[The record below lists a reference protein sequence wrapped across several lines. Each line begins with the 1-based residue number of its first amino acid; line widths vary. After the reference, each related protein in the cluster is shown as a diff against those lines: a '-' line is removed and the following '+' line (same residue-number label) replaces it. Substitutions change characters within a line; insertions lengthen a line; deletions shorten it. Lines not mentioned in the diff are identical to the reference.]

1 MKVQSLIE
9 THQDRTDA
17 KRASADRKQTKE
29 HPNIMNQPSASP
41 SPGWYAAPYGP
52 PGAATPV
59 VLTDEDLERLPYG
72 GPHKAM

>member
-1 MKVQSLIE
+1 MKVQRLIA

-29 HPNIMNQPSASP
+29 HPEHYESTIAS
-41 SPGWYAAPYGP
+41 SGGYAAPYGP
-52 PGAATPV
+52 PGAAMPV
-59 VLTDEDLERLPYG
+59 ALTDEDLERLPYG